1 MAHSEAHLLADLPGT
16 PAFPAALAEE
26 MHHQAEA
33 LASLVAVAVAAG
45 TAVAVAARPLHLK
58 ADLADLAAAPIQHL
72 IRSSTTCVMVVMCS
86 FSMSNRCHCH
96 EIH

>member
-1 MAHSEAHLLADLPGT
+1 MAHSEAPLLADLPGT

-45 TAVAVAARPLHLK
+45 TAVAVAA
-58 ADLADLAAAPIQHL
+58 
-72 IRSSTTCVMVVMCS
+72 
-86 FSMSNRCHCH
+86 
-96 EIH
+96 

>member
-1 MAHSEAHLLADLPGT
+1 MAHSEAHLLADLPGP
-16 PAFPAALAEE
+16 PAFLAALAEE
-26 MHHQAEA
+26 MHQAED
-33 LASLVAVAVAAG
+33 SEGVVAVAVAAG
-45 TAVAVAARPLHLK
+45 TKVAVAARPLHLET
-58 ADLADLAAAPIQHL
+58 DLADLAAAPIQHL